1 MKQTCPTI
9 LIRDTGH
16 QRTWSCILLS
26 PRDAFWLRAPRDCD
40 PVMKAVGEE
49 MDFQLRLLDE
59 VPEADR
65 FHETSLQFGPVEML
79 VWRLVMGWSDWF
91 GPGLRRFL

>member
-1 MKQTCPTI
+1 
-9 LIRDTGH
+9 
-16 QRTWSCILLS
+16 
-26 PRDAFWLRAPRDCD
+26 
-40 PVMKAVGEE
+40 MKAVGEE

-79 VWRLVMGWSDWF
+79 VWCLVMGWSDWS
-91 GPGLRRFL
+91 GLRRFL

>member
-1 MKQTCPTI
+1 
-9 LIRDTGH
+9 
-16 QRTWSCILLS
+16 
-26 PRDAFWLRAPRDCD
+26 
-40 PVMKAVGEE
+40 MKAVGEE